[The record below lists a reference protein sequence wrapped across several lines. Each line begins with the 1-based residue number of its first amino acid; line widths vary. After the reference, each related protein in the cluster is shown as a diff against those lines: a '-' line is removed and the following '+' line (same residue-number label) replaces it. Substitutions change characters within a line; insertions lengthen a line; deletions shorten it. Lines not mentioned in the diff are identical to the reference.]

1 VRFSLV
7 YKSSSKTART
17 DTQRNLISKTNNN
30 NRERERERER
40 ERQTDRQT
48 DRQTEYLMR
57 GLLTQRVNPWSSWR
71 ETWPQVDK
79 QTGAVLEQQL

>member
-40 ERQTDRQT
+40 ERDRQTDRQT
-48 DRQTEYLMR
+48 DRQ
-57 GLLTQRVNPWSSWR
+57 NI
-71 ETWPQVDK
+71 
-79 QTGAVLEQQL
+79 